1 MTDKRHDPNSFI
13 LPQELTGLIPF
24 SPNHLR
30 RLEAHG
36 QFPRRI
42 RIGANRIAWLR
53 DEVEQWLANRVEA
66 R

>member
-1 MTDKRHDPNSFI
+1 MTDKGHKPNTFI
-13 LPQELTGLIPF
+13 LAQEITGLVPF

-30 RLEAHG
+30 RLEARG
-36 QFPRRI
+36 DFPRRI

-53 DEVEQWLANRVEA
+53 DEVEQWLADRVEA

>member
-1 MTDKRHDPNSFI
+1 MGTHETQSDLI
-13 LPQELTGLIPF
+13 LAGEVSRLVPF

-30 RLEAHG
+30 RLEAQG
-36 QFPRRI
+36 DFPRRI

-53 DEVEQWLANRVEA
+53 DEVEQWLAVRMEA

>member
-1 MTDKRHDPNSFI
+1 MTDKRHDPNTFI
-13 LPQELTGLIPF
+13 LAQELTGLVPF

-30 RLEAHG
+30 RLEAQG
-36 QFPRRI
+36 DFPRRV

-53 DEVEQWLANRVEA
+53 AEVEAWLAGRVDA

>member
-1 MTDKRHDPNSFI
+1 MTDQRHESNTFI
-13 LPQELTGLIPF
+13 LAQELTGLVPF

-30 RLEAHG
+30 RLEAQG
-36 QFPRRI
+36 DFPRRI

-53 DEVEQWLANRVEA
+53 DEVEQWLAVRMEA